1 MSIVDVCYRVAHNYP
16 GGVPALAARMNI
28 SKQVLLNKLN
38 VNNDTHHLTVEQA
51 AEIADFADC
60 DEIAKAF
67 AERRNMVCIPVTQHQ
82 GASNMELID
91 LIIEMEKEKADLL
104 VLIKQAMADGVMDP
118 IEFRRIKKK
127 YLELSAAIA
136 ELISRLEGMVR

>member
-60 DEIAKAF
+60 DETARAF
-67 AERRNMVCIPVTQHQ
+67 AERRSMVCMPVTQHQ
-82 GASNMELID
+82 GASDMELLD
-91 LIIEMEKEKADLL
+91 LIIAMESEKAELL
-104 VLIKQAMADGVMDP
+104 VLIKQAVADGVMDP
-118 IEFRRIKKK
+118 HEFKRIKKQ

-136 ELISRLEGMVR
+136 ELVCRLEGMV